1 MHQYHRLIKTSP
13 PQRPAMDSP
22 LLDSG
27 THWWRHL
34 ISVLFLVYLKAL
46 AEEWQEQGCWEGE
59 WDGGGK
65 GGREGYEGV

>member
-1 MHQYHRLIKTSP
+1 
-13 PQRPAMDSP
+13 MDSP